1 MQRFAVLYTHCYTS
15 LLSFVAQPA
24 AVFYMW
30 YSDTALNRQ
39 EYLPFVM
46 EFGLI

>member
-1 MQRFAVLYTHCYTS
+1 MQRFTVLYTHCYTS

-30 YSDTALNRQ
+30 YRILHLTGSATYHL
-39 EYLPFVM
+39 
-46 EFGLI
+46 